1 MLKRFG
7 DQNEMSQKRIAGPR
21 PSRACPR
28 ISRNFPGTFPGFS
41 QDLHP
46 SSRKTCGSGCQDLWQ
61 GVSGE
66 QLRKPYKHGPV
77 RLRWGADERRFCLI
91 PERAEIVR
99 DIFTKVDE
107 G

>member
-1 MLKRFG
+1 M
-7 DQNEMSQKRIAGPR
+7 
-21 PSRACPR
+21 PSDFPEL
-28 ISRNFPGTFPGFS
+28 SRNFPGIFPGLAS
-41 QDLHP
+41 LQQKDLWHAGV
-46 SSRKTCGSGCQDLWQ
+46 KTCGMR
-61 GVSGE
+61 VSGE